1 MISLEGAFEA
11 VWNKQEPFSSS
22 RDVIPRKQLNGKYFF
37 SRFYI
42 FSHFF
47 LLFQLLFF
55 CAIN

>member
-22 RDVIPRKQLNGKYFF
+22 HDVIPRKQLNGKYFF

-47 LLFQLLFF
+47 FIVLTIIFL
-55 CAIN
+55 CH